1 MKNLQKSR
9 FYQSIVGF
17 LVLSSCTAPP
27 YKVLNQRAQLVELL
41 VASDR
46 VILECEDVQDP
57 TEKPSD
63 TLGRFGFMIHVL
75 DEENT
80 VLSVTQGSVQDK
92 KSCFKRIEEVEK
104 ILRHG
109 KQIYI
114 GGIGDLGGPR
124 VREKWNHYFPGKG
137 VFFSNSRAL
146 QFMVIV
152 NEKGEC
158 YSAYY
163 GTEKPCPREEF
174 PIKGTRLSHP

>member
-1 MKNLQKSR
+1 MKSLQKSR
-9 FYQSIVGF
+9 FFQSVVVF
-17 LVLSSCTAPP
+17 LILSGCTVPP
-27 YKVLNQRAQLVELL
+27 YKILNQDDQRVELL
-41 VASDR
+41 VAPDR

-57 TEKPSD
+57 TEKPSNS
-63 TLGRFGFMIHVL
+63 LGRFGFMIHVL
-75 DEENT
+75 DEANT

-92 KSCFKRIEEVEK
+92 RSCLKRVEEVEK
-104 ILRHG
+104 VLRHG

-114 GGIGDLGGPR
+114 GGIGNLTGPR

-146 QFMVIV
+146 QFMVIA

-174 PIKGTRLSHP
+174 PIK